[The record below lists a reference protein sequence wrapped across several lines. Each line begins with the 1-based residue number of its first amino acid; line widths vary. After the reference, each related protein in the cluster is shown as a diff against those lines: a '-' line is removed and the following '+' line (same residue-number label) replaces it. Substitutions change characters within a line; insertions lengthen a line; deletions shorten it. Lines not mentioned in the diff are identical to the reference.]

1 MNGIHG
7 TLEMGIVMISQTV
20 WNAAMMVVIAVDHMS
35 THNFALNVSVLVNQE
50 ILKNAQNFVQKSIN
64 HCVEVME
71 SLIQTYAN

>member
-1 MNGIHG
+1 
-7 TLEMGIVMISQTV
+7 MISQTI
-20 WNAAMMVVIAVDHMS
+20 WNASTMVVIAVDHMS
-35 THNFALNVSVLVNQE
+35 THNFALNVSVLVEQE